1 MTTDCGPVRLLQS
14 RVNKVMFLLKSM
26 LTCDEPLLSG
36 QSPLSGNFPVPAG
49 GRLMVVQQC
58 NDVQTD
64 ATDFINLK
72 LVQTRKNVRCL
83 KWQRRKI
90 SSAYVKVLL

>member
-36 QSPLSGNFPVPAG
+36 QSPLSGNFPGTRGWPLNG
-49 GRLMVVQQC
+49 GSTVQ
-58 NDVQTD
+58 
-64 ATDFINLK
+64 
-72 LVQTRKNVRCL
+72 
-83 KWQRRKI
+83 
-90 SSAYVKVLL
+90 